1 MVRGSLLAVTVTIV
15 TFVTIAYPILCN
27 YPCFQGSYCQCH
39 YCKCEHGQLHC
50 KGHGHSSGGYGEHD
64 YDSDDIDDDCDD
76 DDDDCDDKDVEDEF
90 SSCYVTRKEI
100 LLREHGGRILS
111 LRLLQVQ
118 ARIRYQRIRTL
129 LSQVTIR
136 NKDTASALRSR

>member
-1 MVRGSLLAVTVTIV
+1 MVKGSLLAVTVTIV
-15 TFVTIAYPILCN
+15 TFATFATIAYSIICN

-64 YDSDDIDDDCDD
+64 YDSDDIDDDGD
-76 DDDDCDDKDVEDEF
+76 DDDDCDDEDVEDEF

-100 LLREHGGRILS
+100 LLRQHGGRILS
-111 LRLLQVQ
+111 LRLLQG
-118 ARIRYQRIRTL
+118 ISL
-129 LSQVTIR
+129 LSMVLVFVFVLFF
-136 NKDTASALRSR
+136 SFLY